1 MPEVNKKVEDEGMS
15 AEAAMGIIALAICV
29 FFGTIDL
36 MWAKSYNFDL
46 TKIEYTQFGWMT
58 FFAAVS
64 ALLAVVSIGM
74 LGYVF
79 IQNSG
84 PFVGFLSKVGKG
96 VWGVCITIA
105 VAYLIA
111 KQLHVLGV

>member
-1 MPEVNKKVEDEGMS
+1 MPELNKKEDDGMS
-15 AEAAMGIIALAICV
+15 AEAVIGIIALAISV
-29 FFGTIDL
+29 FFGTIDFIW
-36 MWAKSYNFDL
+36 MKSYYFDL
-46 TKIEYTQFGWMT
+46 PKIAHTQFGWMT
-58 FFAAVS
+58 FSAAIS
-64 ALLAVVSIGM
+64 ALLAIVAIGM